1 MSPTAPSPAPPAE
14 APKSSFA
21 QIRMLVMLGL
31 FLLVL
36 IVGVWDYLL
45 AQPAALAANKKL
57 QDYVDSEMK
66 KGVKSSEGAA
76 TKPTVITQEVV
87 HSQLQRKPSSTF
99 EESTYTIETYWYGG
113 MPNRNYLKV
122 IYEGPKDK
130 RRYSSH
136 LHDVS
141 PEPADLPLTEAEM
154 KANAE
159 SAKNAKPLPNPT
171 SRESGAPPVEGAA
184 GSGDEKPVPAET
196 KAKDA
201 DKPAGE

>member
-1 MSPTAPSPAPPAE
+1 MAASTTPSPPPA
-14 APKSSFA
+14 ATPTSSFA

-57 QDYVDSEMK
+57 QDYVDAEMK
-66 KGVKSSEGAA
+66 KGVKSAAGDA
-76 TKPTVITQEVV
+76 TKPSVITQEVV
-87 HSQLQRKPSSTF
+87 QAQLQRKPSSTF

-141 PEPADLPLTEAEM
+141 PEPPDLPMTEAEM

-159 SAKNAKPLPNPT
+159 SAKNSQPLPDPT
-171 SRESGAPPVEGAA
+171 SKESGASGKAPAA
-184 GSGDEKPVPAET
+184 PGEET
-196 KAKDA
+196 KAKEA